1 MRIYLDKQYGLNR
14 DTIEFVPYCKDEI
27 EISNYIEYD
36 KYTLV
41 CIEKGK
47 FQIVTDNPND
57 SILGSDLLNNEWKLW
72 KAPSNN
78 INLDLD
84 KFVDKIDTFKK
95 IL

>member
-1 MRIYLDKQYGLNR
+1 MIN
-14 DTIEFVPYCKDEI
+14 
-27 EISNYIEYD
+27 
-36 KYTLV
+36 TLQF

-57 SILGSDLLNNEWKLW
+57 SILGSDLLDNEWKLW

>member
-14 DTIEFVPYCKDEI
+14 DTIEFVPYCKDGI
-27 EISNYIEYD
+27 EISNHIEYD

-72 KAPSNN
+72 KKP
-78 INLDLD
+78 
-84 KFVDKIDTFKK
+84 
-95 IL
+95 